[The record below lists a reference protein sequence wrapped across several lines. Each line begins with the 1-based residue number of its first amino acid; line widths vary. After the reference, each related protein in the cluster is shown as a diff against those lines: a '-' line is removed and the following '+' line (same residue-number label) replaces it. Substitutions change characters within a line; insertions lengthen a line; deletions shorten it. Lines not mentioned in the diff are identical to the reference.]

1 MMKTTAPARRG
12 ALLLPLALAWVL
24 TAAPALGAKPAAP
37 AAPAPLKVTLLLLAD
52 VYQVQPVESGRL
64 GGLARVATLRKQV
77 LKESPHAVTV
87 LGGDTLSPSVESL
100 LEVEGKGLKGR
111 QMVDAWN
118 ALGLDYAVLGNHEF
132 DFGDDV
138 LRERVRESRFT
149 WLGANVEDSKA
160 GGLFAGVKAYDVREV
175 GGVKLGLFGVVLPET
190 KTSSKAGADTN
201 FTDFC
206 EASKAAV
213 AKLREAGAGVVV
225 GLTHLTLEQD
235 RALAKCV
242 KVDAILG
249 GHDHVGAEDRST
261 GTPIFKVPADAVEL
275 GRLTLDVDAAT
286 GSVRKAHWKR
296 LPVTRK
302 VPEDAEFNAA
312 MKAYEPLFARLSER
326 VGRTP
331 VALDTRASEVRTRE
345 TNLGSFVADAFR
357 TASGADVALV
367 NGGALRADAV
377 LPAGVMTRRE
387 LHAILPYEDALVVVE
402 VKGATLRAALENGVS
417 LSREDSKPGRF
428 PQVSGMRFSY
438 DPSRPV
444 GDRVVDVKVGGKPL
458 DAEATYRLA
467 TLSFLANGKDGY
479 EMLKGQP
486 STLALKD
493 GRTPLDVLAEAF
505 RSGKPAPRAKGD
517 GRIARLGTS
526 TLSKDARRP
535 AAPLK

>member
-1 MMKTTAPARRG
+1 MTKTTAPARRG
-12 ALLLPLALAWVL
+12 ALLLPLALAMVL
-24 TAAPALGAKPAAP
+24 ASGRASGAQPSAP
-37 AAPAPLKVTLLLLAD
+37 AAPATRKVTLLHLAD
-52 VYQVQPVESGRL
+52 VYQVQPVEEGRR

-77 LKESPHAVTV
+77 LKETPDVLTV

-100 LEVEGKGLKGR
+100 LTVDGKALKGR
-111 QMVDAWN
+111 QMIDAWN

-132 DFGDDV
+132 DFGDDT
-138 LRERVRESRFT
+138 LRERIQESRFT
-149 WLGANVEDSKA
+149 WLGANVTDAKT

-175 GGVKLGLFGVVLPET
+175 GGIKLGLFGVVVTET
-190 KTSSKAGADTN
+190 KTSSKAGPDTN
-201 FTDFC
+201 FGDSC
-206 EASKAAV
+206 EASQAAV
-213 AKLREAGAGVVV
+213 TKLREAGASVVV

-286 GSVRKAHWKR
+286 GVLRKATWKR

-331 VALDTRASEVRTRE
+331 VALEARASEVRTRE

-357 TASGADVALV
+357 AASGADVALV
-367 NGGALRADAV
+367 NGGALRADTV
-377 LPAGVMTRRE
+377 LPAGVVTRRE

-402 VKGATLRAALENGVS
+402 VKGATLKAALENGVS
-417 LSREDSKPGRF
+417 LSREDAKPGRF
-428 PQVSGMRFSY
+428 LQVSGLRFTY
-438 DPSRPV
+438 DASRPA
-444 GDRVVDVKVGGKPL
+444 GARVVDVKVGGKPL

-467 TLSFLANGKDGY
+467 TLSFLASGKDGY

-486 STLALKD
+486 TTPALKD

-505 RSGKPAPRAKGD
+505 RTGKPAPRAKGD
-517 GRIARLGTS
+517 GRIARVGGGTL
-526 TLSKDARRP
+526 TKDARRP
-535 AAPLK
+535 AQPLK